1 MCSSD
6 LDDIVAKD
14 RRADMLINLEHGKP
28 IVFGDEGQHGV
39 VVEDGEARIVEV
51 AAVGLDRI
59 AVHDEHREDPSLAF
73 ALSRLSWGPVM
84 PTPIGIFRDVER
96 AVYEQEVD
104 RQLVAAQSGG
114 PADLDAL
121 LGSGTTWD
129 VG

>member
-1 MCSSD
+1 MS
-6 LDDIVAKD
+6 VTTVPA
-14 RRADMLINLEHGKP
+14 AKP
-28 IVFGDEGQHGV
+28 IAWEVQV
-39 VVEDGEARIVEV
+39 VPQLTWV

-59 AVHDEHREDPSLAF
+59 AVHDEPREAPSLAF